1 MCEYPGRSHRRSKVD
16 VFEKKCVVTTNCEKS
31 AEAIV
36 PGEKKPGRAEQS
48 LVLSKRKKEVNIM
61 KAECPVTWSC
71 PQKDSA
77 EHEEYVGV
85 QSVGSQEVGEE
96 DGADLLERI
105 LSRDNLNRAYKRV
118 RANKGAPGIDGMTI
132 EDALPWLREH
142 REELLETIRQGKYKP
157 QPVRRKEIPKPDG
170 GVRKLGIPTVIDR
183 IIQQAIAQQL
193 VPIYEPLFS
202 DDSYGYRPNRSA
214 QQAIQKVKWY
224 AEQGYTSAVLV
235 DLTKYFDTLNHE
247 LLMNLL
253 RKNIRDKRVI
263 ELIKKYLKAGVMEN
277 GLLVKTTEGSPQGG
291 PLSPLLANIYLN
303 EYDKEM
309 ASRGV
314 PVIRY
319 ADDIVVLA
327 KSPRAAQR
335 LLESTQR
342 YLEGKL
348 KLRMNVEKSKVVSVF
363 AIRNF
368 KFLGFALGKGK
379 NSIYIRAHTKS
390 LKKAK
395 VKLKELTSR
404 SQGRNVRKVMENVK
418 VYIRGWLG
426 YFGIASMRT
435 TMQRWDKWLRRRFR
449 MYIWKQWK
457 KPKTRVESLIKLGV
471 PKERAWIAAR
481 TRKAYWRCAA
491 MPIVQEGLSKEIL
504 ARAGYYSIQTRYE
517 QVHLCD

>member
-1 MCEYPGRSHRRSKVD
+1 
-16 VFEKKCVVTTNCEKS
+16 
-31 AEAIV
+31 
-36 PGEKKPGRAEQS
+36 
-48 LVLSKRKKEVNIM
+48 M
-61 KAECPVTWSC
+61 KAEYPENRSC

-77 EHEEYVGV
+77 EHEEYVGA
-85 QSVGSQEVGEE
+85 QSVGCREVAEQ
-96 DGADLLERI
+96 DGADLLEKI

-118 RANKGAPGIDGMTI
+118 RANKGAPGIDGMTV
-132 EDALPWLREH
+132 EDALPWLREY
-142 REELLETIRQGKYKP
+142 REKLLDSIRQGKYKP

-235 DLTKYFDTLNHE
+235 DLSKYFDT
-247 LLMNLL
+247 
-253 RKNIRDKRVI
+253 RVH
-263 ELIKKYLKAGVMEN
+263 A
-277 GLLVKTTEGSPQGG
+277 
-291 PLSPLLANIYLN
+291 
-303 EYDKEM
+303 
-309 ASRGV
+309 
-314 PVIRY
+314 
-319 ADDIVVLA
+319 
-327 KSPRAAQR
+327 
-335 LLESTQR
+335 
-342 YLEGKL
+342 
-348 KLRMNVEKSKVVSVF
+348 
-363 AIRNF
+363 
-368 KFLGFALGKGK
+368 
-379 NSIYIRAHTKS
+379 KS

-395 VKLKELTSR
+395 AKLKELTSR

-426 YFGIASMRT
+426 YFGIASMKT
-435 TMQRWDKWLRRRFR
+435 TMQRWDEWLRRRIR

-457 KPKTRVESLIKLGV
+457 KPKTRAASLIKLGV

-491 MPIVQEGLSKEIL
+491 MPIVQEGLSKEVL
-504 ARAGYYSIQTRYE
+504 ARAGCYSIQARYE